1 DPDFSFITDGASGS
15 GLPPKK
21 LRKDHGTSGINA
33 NTGGK
38 FVAVLQSLLE
48 SSTLPVETQ
57 HPAERFIISSD
68 SSHDIN
74 ANATDDEVTS
84 VIRSSMPPPPVLT
97 AAIATTIAGTHL
109 IRSLNQVSEKFDP
122 TYLGILLLLAW
133 SRQILL
139 ALLSLLLLAEFNVG
153 TARQVALVE
162 ATEAAR
168 SSELDS
174 FREQNTALEG
184 QVMALESATISKDAE
199 LASSNAQIAKAT
211 HDLSNLQFSYDDL
224 SVKASSL
231 EFKKDKLIDQVSA
244 MEPVRSLAEAPKA
257 EQLQPSLDQLMLCIH
272 QLEDQVV
279 IGESSLYFSLDL
291 AYASVQKLKENVA
304 SQRRTALS
312 TTFVKAGSISPMT
325 HAEAPPSSIVFE
337 KEELDTM
344 PEHTLPSAKLFALFC
359 MAGLIAP
366 VHEISRF
373 EACVADLKVG
383 IFFHFALLF
392 ASRIATCSLL
402 SSKRSRLISKA
413 SSFCTM
419 STSDVLMVGMRISVG
434 ITDYVLYVS
443 ENGISPLLDL
453 IMVWCALRTCGSSS
467 NQPLLL
473 STCRAF
479 IPSPKLLFALSTK
492 PLACGYLTEAKH
504 WNLTF
509 PGFLV
514 RSDKPASLDMLLSIF
529 LHAHALPAS
538 SILSIWPL
546 LPQILTPLITTY
558 LPDLRRTTL
567 AFSISA
573 ESVPSMRTCLVKWA
587 KLLDAILHRASAF
600 LFSLLGTCLIENFLK
615 LLKSVFTF
623 SRPALKPST
632 QDDQSM
638 NSVHGSKS
646 SSSVSMG
653 VFRESSFGRS
663 TMKSAKICPLS
674 DVLGLYF
681 RDDNNCV
688 SLAWLTKYA
697 STCFASLFVIKTAL
711 TASRADASVLNVSSM
726 SHIIS
731 CSVRLLIA
739 MSSTYT
745 SMFLSI
751 CFWNALSTRC
761 CLYSAMCHKTP
772 VISAGFH
779 ANASRLHLKGCAPG
793 LETIGHFS
801 RIILLLQRVST
812 PHGTGILAFPELLI
826 GLLESSSPL
835 ASL

>member
-231 EFKKDKLIDQVSA
+231 EFKKDKLIDQVLTPVPYIFNLCHILNLQVSA

-344 PEHTLPSAKLFALFC
+344 PEHTLPS
-359 MAGLIAP
+359 
-366 VHEISRF
+366 
-373 EACVADLKVG
+373 
-383 IFFHFALLF
+383 
-392 ASRIATCSLL
+392 
-402 SSKRSRLISKA
+402 
-413 SSFCTM
+413 
-419 STSDVLMVGMRISVG
+419 
-434 ITDYVLYVS
+434 
-443 ENGISPLLDL
+443 
-453 IMVWCALRTCGSSS
+453 
-467 NQPLLL
+467 
-473 STCRAF
+473 
-479 IPSPKLLFALSTK
+479 
-492 PLACGYLTEAKH
+492 
-504 WNLTF
+504 
-509 PGFLV
+509 
-514 RSDKPASLDMLLSIF
+514 
-529 LHAHALPAS
+529 
-538 SILSIWPL
+538 
-546 LPQILTPLITTY
+546 
-558 LPDLRRTTL
+558 
-567 AFSISA
+567 
-573 ESVPSMRTCLVKWA
+573 
-587 KLLDAILHRASAF
+587 
-600 LFSLLGTCLIENFLK
+600 
-615 LLKSVFTF
+615 
-623 SRPALKPST
+623 
-632 QDDQSM
+632 
-638 NSVHGSKS
+638 
-646 SSSVSMG
+646 
-653 VFRESSFGRS
+653 
-663 TMKSAKICPLS
+663 
-674 DVLGLYF
+674 
-681 RDDNNCV
+681 
-688 SLAWLTKYA
+688 
-697 STCFASLFVIKTAL
+697 
-711 TASRADASVLNVSSM
+711 
-726 SHIIS
+726 
-731 CSVRLLIA
+731 
-739 MSSTYT
+739 
-745 SMFLSI
+745 
-751 CFWNALSTRC
+751 
-761 CLYSAMCHKTP
+761 
-772 VISAGFH
+772 
-779 ANASRLHLKGCAPG
+779 
-793 LETIGHFS
+793 
-801 RIILLLQRVST
+801 
-812 PHGTGILAFPELLI
+812 
-826 GLLESSSPL
+826 
-835 ASL
+835 